1 MKAYIYQKL
10 NKKNIIFLAMLMA
23 VMFLS
28 LLPRY
33 SYANNPSNL
42 FIDES
47 RLFGYVQGNAC
58 GNTTCQSDE
67 VCQKEYRGVLPIESD
82 TTLLGAPK
90 STTFTCVKARPIEAP
105 ASPFRGTQGCA
116 EGPGGGILG
125 GVLGDTVSG
134 LVGNGLTGLVGGIS
148 LIGTGG
154 GLFGLPQAFTFVN
167 PGGVIT
173 DTLLNGLNPNANF
186 NDLIRLRGNP
196 EDDCA
201 NYNNINRVIDTR
213 RLTAPLPV
221 DIFNPLPLPVN
232 VTSPT
237 PLPVVVVDDLAL
249 YQQKELIDA
258 PLAAQQKA
266 QTIATITDTLRTQIS
281 RDNLIPQ
288 NYFATK
294 SLGIEFGALGAET
307 GVVSKEVLD
316 VYGGYQ
322 NFSLTKNNELAQ
334 YFRNLQ
340 DPTKSQLP
348 RETFTEKCGNVL
360 AGQAGEIS
368 FECALLVL
376 QTNNNANDIAAT
388 TAQIA
393 ADKVKL
399 SSELLEAEQ
408 RDGGGFLATT
418 ENNNKNPLTKKII
431 TPASNTKA
439 LTDKILGSTIDQA
452 ILGSGTRCFESIPNN
467 ILNASLR
474 PVLTQGL
481 FNVSNPLSSI
491 TSGGTSSSNS
501 TATNIAGA
509 GTVSTTANGTNV
521 TGTGTRFRDTFKVGD
536 IISINGETSRLITAI
551 NNNTELTVS
560 APFSATARN
569 NVSYTYNRELANHA
583 SNGNIPDPNQFVA
596 SLQNSLLSNITNS
609 LSCVFRQQITSLL
622 NGVLGNINIPGVG
635 NVTGQIT
642 NTVGRAVDGAVRE
655 GVNSIIR

>member
-1 MKAYIYQKL
+1 M
-10 NKKNIIFLAMLMA
+10 
-23 VMFLS
+23 
-28 LLPRY
+28 
-33 SYANNPSNL
+33 
-42 FIDES
+42 
-47 RLFGYVQGNAC
+47 
-58 GNTTCQSDE
+58 
-67 VCQKEYRGVLPIESD
+67 
-82 TTLLGAPK
+82 
-90 STTFTCVKARPIEAP
+90 
-105 ASPFRGTQGCA
+105 
-116 EGPGGGILG
+116 
-125 GVLGDTVSG
+125 
-134 LVGNGLTGLVGGIS
+134 
-148 LIGTGG
+148 
-154 GLFGLPQAFTFVN
+154 
-167 PGGVIT
+167 
-173 DTLLNGLNPNANF
+173 
-186 NDLIRLRGNP
+186 
-196 EDDCA
+196 
-201 NYNNINRVIDTR
+201 
-213 RLTAPLPV
+213 
-221 DIFNPLPLPVN
+221 
-232 VTSPT
+232 
-237 PLPVVVVDDLAL
+237 VDDLAL

-281 RDNLIPQ
+281 KDNLIPQ

-294 SLGIEFGALGAET
+294 SLGIESGALGT
-307 GVVSKEVLD
+307 NGVVSKEVLD

-376 QTNNNANDIAAT
+376 KTNNNANDIAAT
-388 TAQIA
+388 TARIA

-399 SSELLEAEQ
+399 SSELLEAEL
-408 RDGGGFLATT
+408 RDGGGFFATT
-418 ENNNKNPLTKKII
+418 ENNNKDPLTKRNLS
-431 TPASNTKA
+431 PGSNTQA
-439 LTDKILGSTIDQA
+439 LTNTILSSSINQA
-452 ILGSGTRCFESIPNN
+452 IIGSGTRCFEAIPNN

-501 TATNIAGA
+501 TATNITGV
-509 GTVSTTANGTNV
+509 GTVSVPANGTTV
-521 TGTGTRFRDTFKVGD
+521 TGTGTRFRDTFEVGD
-536 IISINGETSRLITAI
+536 VIMINNGESASLITAI
-551 NNNTELTVS
+551 SSNTELTVS
-560 APFSATARN
+560 LPFSDTDRT
-569 NVSYTYNRELANHA
+569 NVSYNYYRELANQA
-583 SNGNIPDPNQFVA
+583 SNGNVPNPNQFVA

-642 NTVGRAVDGAVRE
+642 NTVGRTVDGAVRE

>member
-1 MKAYIYQKL
+1 
-10 NKKNIIFLAMLMA
+10 MLMA

-47 RLFGYVQGNAC
+47 RLFGYVQGNSC

-67 VCQKEYRGVLPIESD
+67 VCQKEYRGVLPIEPENRGI
-82 TTLLGAPK
+82 LGTILGTPAQ
-90 STTFTCVKARPIEAP
+90 TTFTCVKARAIEAP
-105 ASPFRGTQGCA
+105 ASPYRGSQGCA
-116 EGPGGGILG
+116 AGPGGGILG
-125 GVLGDTVSG
+125 NILGSTISG
-134 LVGNGLTGLVGGIS
+134 ALSGLTGSFL
-148 LIGTGG
+148 GG
-154 GLFGLPQAFTFVN
+154 GLLNFPTGFNLGGNLISNVVNDPLGNFT
-167 PGGVIT
+167 G
-173 DTLLNGLNPNANF
+173 NF
-186 NDLIRLRGNP
+186 NNLIGFNP
-196 EDDCA
+196 ISTPDCA
-201 NYNNINRVIDTR
+201 NYNNINGVIDSR

-294 SLGIEFGALGAET
+294 SLGIEFGALGSET

-393 ADKVKL
+393 ANKAKL

-569 NVSYTYNRELANHA
+569 NVSYTYNRELANQA

-642 NTVGRAVDGAVRE
+642 NTVGRTVDGAVRE

>member
-1 MKAYIYQKL
+1 MKSYIYQNL
-10 NKKNIIFLAMLMA
+10 HKKNIIFLAMLMA

-47 RLFGYVQGNAC
+47 RLFGYVQGNSC

-82 TTLLGAPK
+82 TTILGTPK
-90 STTFTCVKARPIEAP
+90 STTFTCVKARAIEAP

-281 RDNLIPQ
+281 KDNLIPQ

-294 SLGIEFGALGAET
+294 SLGIESGALGT
-307 GVVSKEVLD
+307 NGVVSKEVLD

-376 QTNNNANDIAAT
+376 KTNNNANDIAAT
-388 TAQIA
+388 TARIA

-399 SSELLEAEQ
+399 SSELLEAEL
-408 RDGGGFLATT
+408 RDGGGFFATT
-418 ENNNKNPLTKKII
+418 ENNNKDPLTKRNLS
-431 TPASNTKA
+431 PGSNTQA
-439 LTDKILGSTIDQA
+439 LTNTILSSSINQA
-452 ILGSGTRCFESIPNN
+452 IIGSGTRCFEAIPNN

-501 TATNIAGA
+501 TATNITGV
-509 GTVSTTANGTNV
+509 GTVSVPANGTTV
-521 TGTGTRFRDTFKVGD
+521 TGTGTRFRDTFEVGD
-536 IISINGETSRLITAI
+536 VIMINNGESASLITAI
-551 NNNTELTVS
+551 SSNTELTVS
-560 APFSATARN
+560 LPFSDTDRT
-569 NVSYTYNRELANHA
+569 NVSYNYYRELANQA
-583 SNGNIPDPNQFVA
+583 SNGNVPNPNQFVA

-655 GVNSIIR
+655 GVSSIID

>member
-1 MKAYIYQKL
+1 MSYIIQNKISIKL
-10 NKKNIIFLAMLMA
+10 IQILSVFLFVLILPNIT
-23 VMFLS
+23 
-28 LLPRY
+28 
-33 SYANNPSNL
+33 YADNL
-42 FIDES
+42 Y
-47 RLFGYVQGNAC
+47 GGTC
-58 GNTTCQSDE
+58 GTLTCGQNE
-67 VCQKEYRGVLPIESD
+67 VCQKQYRGVLPIGPQND
-82 TTLLGAPK
+82 GDATY
-90 STTFTCVKARPIEAP
+90 TCVKPEAISAP
-105 ASPFRGTQGCA
+105 ASPYRGRQGCA
-116 EGPGGGILG
+116 AGPGGGILG

-167 PGGVIT
+167 PSGVIT
-173 DTLLNGLNPNANF
+173 DTLLNTLNGLGPNANF
-186 NDLIRLRGNP
+186 NTLIGLGNITN
-196 EDDCA
+196 DDCA
-201 NYNNINRVIDTR
+201 NYNNIDTVIDSR

-266 QTIATITDTLRTQIS
+266 QTIAVITDTLRTEIS
-281 RDNLIPQ
+281 AQNLIPQ

-294 SLGIEFGALGAET
+294 ILGIEFGALSPET

-322 NFSLTKNNELAQ
+322 NFSLDKNNELSQ

-348 RETFTEKCGNVL
+348 RENFTEKCGNVL

-376 QTNNNANDIAAT
+376 QDNNNANGIAVT

-393 ADKVKL
+393 ADKAKL

-439 LTDKILGSTIDQA
+439 LTDKILGTTIDQA

-491 TSGGTSSSNS
+491 TSP
-501 TATNIAGA
+501 TNIAGP
-509 GTVSTTANGTNV
+509 GTVSTTANGTTV

-536 IISINGETSRLITAI
+536 IIKINGETSRLITAI
-551 NNNTELTVS
+551 NNNTELNVS
-560 APFSATARN
+560 APFSATAIN
-569 NVSYTYNRELANHA
+569 NVSYTYYRDLANLA
-583 SNGNIPDPNQFVA
+583 DPNQFVA

-622 NGVLGNINIPGVG
+622 NGILGNFDIPGLLD
-635 NVTGQIT
+635 IL
-642 NTVGRAVDGAVRE
+642 R
-655 GVNSIIR
+655 

>member
-1 MKAYIYQKL
+1 
-10 NKKNIIFLAMLMA
+10 MLMA

-82 TTLLGAPK
+82 TTILGTPK
-90 STTFTCVKARPIEAP
+90 STTFTCVKARAIEAP
-105 ASPFRGTQGCA
+105 ASPYRGSQGCA
-116 EGPGGGILG
+116 AGPGGGILG
-125 GVLGDTVSG
+125 NILGSTISG
-134 LVGNGLTGLVGGIS
+134 ALSGLTGSFL
-148 LIGTGG
+148 GG
-154 GLFGLPQAFTFVN
+154 GLLNFPTGFNLGGNLISNVVNDPLGNFT
-167 PGGVIT
+167 G
-173 DTLLNGLNPNANF
+173 NF
-186 NDLIRLRGNP
+186 NNLIGFNP
-196 EDDCA
+196 ISTPDCA
-201 NYNNINRVIDTR
+201 DYNNINTVIDSR

-266 QTIATITDTLRTQIS
+266 QTIATITDTLRTEMSKQDGIAY
-281 RDNLIPQ
+281 
-288 NYFATK
+288 NYFFNIVGK
-294 SLGIEFGALGAET
+294 GIDSGALSIET
-307 GVVSKEVLD
+307 GVLPKALEK
-316 VYGGYQ
+316 YGGSAT
-322 NFSLTKNNELAQ
+322 FSPQIINDLTKKWQEK
-334 YFRNLQ
+334 Q
-340 DPTKSQLP
+340 DPTKISSLP
-348 RETFTEKCGNVL
+348 DQNFAEKCGNL
-360 AGQAGEIS
+360 SPSQIENIS
-368 FECALLVL
+368 FECALLALEGPNNPTDLKQAINDAAAEKVSLAEDLNQTKLLAGDGFLPTVL
-376 QTNNNANDIAAT
+376 NGNDNTFTEEIQSPGRTKADITNT
-388 TAQIA
+388 
-393 ADKVKL
+393 VL
-399 SSELLEAEQ
+399 SSSI
-408 RDGGGFLATT
+408 
-418 ENNNKNPLTKKII
+418 N
-431 TPASNTKA
+431 
-439 LTDKILGSTIDQA
+439 QA
-452 ILGSGTRCFESIPNN
+452 IIGSGTRCFEAIPNN

-474 PVLTQGL
+474 PILTQGL

-491 TSGGTSSSNS
+491 TSGGTSSSNNK
-501 TATNIAGA
+501 ATNITGV
-509 GTVSTTANGTNV
+509 GTVSTTANGTTV
-521 TGTGTRFRDTFKVGD
+521 TGTGTRFRDTFKIGD
-536 IISINGETSRLITAI
+536 IININGETSRLITAI

-560 APFSATARN
+560 APLSATARN
-569 NVSYTYNRELANHA
+569 NVSYTYNRELANQA
-583 SNGNIPDPNQFVA
+583 SNRNIPDPNQFVA
-596 SLQNSLLSNITNS
+596 SLQNSLLNNITNS